1 MVGLPNLTPP
11 GSLGGTQSAA
21 PAQGAATPP
30 IGTAQSASLPLTPD
44 LDPTTQNLL
53 LQQAQRSGWNA
64 APPQPDVKYVSNGY
78 GQMIP
83 VVQGYKMVIT
93 NPQNGARETL
103 DLNYNS
109 AAQGKGAQWGL
120 AGAPDVKAP
129 TASTTVPHIG
139 DEKTGYYT
147 QSGPPDANGNKTW
160 QMVVPPGVPNAD
172 DEMKKALDRIDRQ
185 QEMAEKQANEAAGR
199 GYMTNADY
207 ATMASKD
214 AGDKLGQDKLA
225 EDIRQFNATQA
236 QKDKKFDR
244 QQDAKDKVD
253 AQNILQSQAQVGQIN
268 AQTGQIATATD
279 IAKQKVGPEIA
290 EIQARTDLSTQQK
303 AELVQKI
310 QQANQPTT
318 VQATL
323 GTTYGQY
330 AQVDPNT
337 GKVSFVDNPNY
348 TPVTQAQVAARVG
361 QLHNLMLQKGQEVQG
376 KVGQFVDGKQYTA
389 EDALRDFN
397 TWHDQN
403 IAPQQASLQ
412 AAQDDALLARA
423 KDEAS
428 MRQQAYT
435 AALGAGNQQVNAI
448 NARTNMNPVGAG
460 YADVMDMVRQGKM
473 PTGEQMKSAFTYQAQ
488 DPTQV
493 AQQATQNAYQQM
505 LGSAASNAPNPQA
518 IDIAAQL
525 NRTNYGGP
533 PGAPAPAGPGAPAA
547 PGQTAGANFI
557 PGWPGS
563 DPQLSGVRNPE
574 PNAPRPLPSQFA
586 NPIYTGLA
594 QGTSA
599 PGPQMPPQMPFGA
612 IAANPWA
619 NAPNYSFGG

>member
-207 ATMASKD
+207 ATMASKY

-236 QKDKKFDR
+236 QKSKEFDIK
-244 QQDAKDKVD
+244 QA
-253 AQNILQSQAQVGQIN
+253 AQNKTDAANILKTGAETTYIG
-268 AQTGQIATATD
+268 AQTGQVQQATD
-279 IAKQKVGPEIA
+279 IAGRKAGPEIG
-290 EIQARTDLSTQQK
+290 EIEARTAGTQATTAKTLQDIAQGK
-303 AELVQKI
+303 A
-310 QQANQPTT
+310 PTT

-323 GTTYGQY
+323 GTGYGQY
-330 AQVDPNT
+330 
-337 GKVSFVDNPNY
+337 
-348 TPVTQAQVAARVG
+348 
-361 QLHNLMLQKGQEVQG
+361 
-376 KVGQFVDGKQYTA
+376 
-389 EDALRDFN
+389 
-397 TWHDQN
+397 
-403 IAPQQASLQ
+403 
-412 AAQDDALLARA
+412 
-423 KDEAS
+423 
-428 MRQQAYT
+428 
-435 AALGAGNQQVNAI
+435 
-448 NARTNMNPVGAG
+448 
-460 YADVMDMVRQGKM
+460 
-473 PTGEQMKSAFTYQAQ
+473 
-488 DPTQV
+488 
-493 AQQATQNAYQQM
+493 
-505 LGSAASNAPNPQA
+505 
-518 IDIAAQL
+518 
-525 NRTNYGGP
+525 
-533 PGAPAPAGPGAPAA
+533 
-547 PGQTAGANFI
+547 
-557 PGWPGS
+557 
-563 DPQLSGVRNPE
+563 
-574 PNAPRPLPSQFA
+574 
-586 NPIYTGLA
+586 
-594 QGTSA
+594 
-599 PGPQMPPQMPFGA
+599 
-612 IAANPWA
+612 
-619 NAPNYSFGG
+619 